1 MKTTV
6 RGIFFDIGGTLRV
19 SNPNEGRVIEN
30 IEALMALVGENGS
43 VNDFV
48 ERIHKGEKN
57 YRRWCKPNY
66 IELTEEEL
74 WTRFLLPEYPQEFI
88 RENAIILNQLWR
100 ESRRK
105 TVLPDMAETLHELA
119 RRGYKLGLISNTT
132 SSVEGYQL
140 LDEAGLRDKFSCI
153 ILSAEFGRR
162 KPYPL
167 LFIEAARRA
176 CAVAPNCAKPAARLG
191 VVRLSGLARASAP
204 EAPSASR
211 AAQAQLCRCSG
222 ALGG

>member
-66 IELTEEEL
+66 IELTEKNFGPGFYYQNTPRNLSER
-74 WTRFLLPEYPQEFI
+74 T
-88 RENAIILNQLWR
+88 QL
-100 ESRRK
+100 S
-105 TVLPDMAETLHELA
+105 
-119 RRGYKLGLISNTT
+119 
-132 SSVEGYQL
+132 
-140 LDEAGLRDKFSCI
+140 
-153 ILSAEFGRR
+153 
-162 KPYPL
+162 
-167 LFIEAARRA
+167 
-176 CAVAPNCAKPAARLG
+176 
-191 VVRLSGLARASAP
+191 
-204 EAPSASR
+204 
-211 AAQAQLCRCSG
+211 
-222 ALGG
+222 